1 MTVATE
7 RWALVLG
14 CSAGT
19 GAAVARALARDPG
32 LHVFGFHRGHFPAE
46 ARALEDEL
54 RAVGRKVVFRVADVG
69 TADGVREG
77 AAAVHDA
84 LGPARVAFMV
94 HALSGASLGRFLA
107 TPERPGFHPRQ
118 FEKTFNYLAHSF
130 AYWAQALHE
139 GGLLAPGAR
148 LLGLTNML
156 HDSLV
161 DTAGLIAACKAALEM
176 YVRYFA
182 LELGPHGHRVNLL
195 KFGTV
200 PSPALARVFGPES
213 LARLEAQA
221 RDLIPAGR
229 LCSFD
234 DVGRVVSYLARPESE
249 WFNGA
254 TIDFSGGMA
263 LHLLEIVTRPG

>member
-1 MTVATE
+1 MTAAAE

-14 CSAGT
+14 CSSGT
-19 GAAVARALARDPG
+19 GAGIARALARDPG
-32 LHVFGFHRGHFPAE
+32 LHVFGFHRGNFPAE
-46 ARALEDEL
+46 ARVLEDEL
-54 RAVGRKVVFRVADVG
+54 RALGRKVVFRLADAG
-69 TADGVREG
+69 TANGALEG
-77 AAAVHDA
+77 AAALRETA
-84 LGPARVAFMV
+84 GPASVAFMV
-94 HALSGASLGRFLA
+94 HALSGASVGRFLS
-107 TPERPGFHPRQ
+107 TRERAGFHPRQ

-130 AYWAQALHE
+130 AYWARALHE

-161 DTAGLIAACKAALEM
+161 DAAGLIAASKAALEM

-182 LELGPHGHRVNLL
+182 LELGPLGHRVNLL

-200 PSPALARVFGPES
+200 PSPALARVFGPAAM
-213 LARLEAQA
+213 ARLEAQA

-229 LCSFD
+229 LCTFE

-263 LHLLEIVTRPG
+263 LHLLEIVTRSG